1 MLEAE
6 LDDYLGYDRYDN
18 KNKNTK
24 NSRNGYRN
32 KNVKSDFGEITLN
45 IPRDRNGDFEPKV
58 VRNYENDISEIE
70 NQVIG
75 MYSKGMYTRD
85 ISSHLKSIYGIDISH
100 SLISKITDRV
110 IPLAHECQNR
120 HLDMI
125 YQICIYGCYTL

>member
-1 MLEAE
+1 
-6 LDDYLGYDRYDN
+6 DDHLGYDRYDN

-58 VRNYENDISEIE
+58 IRNYENDISGIE

-75 MYSKGMYTRD
+75 MYSKGMSTRD
-85 ISSHLKSIYGIDISH
+85 ISSHLK
-100 SLISKITDRV
+100 
-110 IPLAHECQNR
+110 
-120 HLDMI
+120 
-125 YQICIYGCYTL
+125 